1 MRQDKLSMMSTQSR
15 KDGTETPPPVNT
27 DEIAAMQK
35 QMHEKERRLREEER
49 AFRIAVVKSSAK
61 IP

>member
-1 MRQDKLSMMSTQSR
+1 MMSTQSR
-15 KDGTETPPPVNT
+15 KGGTETPPPLNT

-49 AFRIAVVKSSAK
+49 ALRNAVVKSKAK